1 MQKKMFIIP
10 LMILIISF
18 SAGIFTQ
25 IVIPIEGTSLTQDL
39 PSVGTGILDYL
50 KNDMIT
56 VCAALLFSCSVF
68 LLPLVPCIV
77 IGKTF
82 SLGFSAAYLLASS
95 AKNAF
100 VLTSCVLLPRGLF
113 KIPVYVALTIISIE
127 TAVFVKKNYQN
138 PSALKHGMPRFLLQ
152 FLCCL
157 ACLICSSVL
166 EAVLLLGVLSP

>member
-56 VCAALLFSCSVF
+56 GCTAFFLQCVSFAAGTLHCRWKNIFPRLFCGLS
-68 LLPLVPCIV
+68 
-77 IGKTF
+77 
-82 SLGFSAAYLLASS
+82 
-95 AKNAF
+95 
-100 VLTSCVLLPRGLF
+100 SCVLC
-113 KIPVYVALTIISIE
+113 
-127 TAVFVKKNYQN
+127 KK
-138 PSALKHGMPRFLLQ
+138 RFRSDLLRAAAQ
-152 FLCCL
+152 R
-157 ACLICSSVL
+157 SV
-166 EAVLLLGVLSP
+166 